1 MKFES
6 AWWEILF
13 DFHKQRRSHVL
24 VTVIALRGSYPQ
36 QVGAKILVDERGL
49 VVGTVGGGAVE
60 LKAIEHAKKILV
72 DQLSC
77 HQLVWNLQVDLAM
90 SCGGEV
96 TLLFEPFHLQSAWK
110 IAIFGA
116 GHVAQ
121 KLIPLLAQIDCHVTW
136 VDNRMEWLDK
146 NPVAANVTKKLVSKM
161 EEEVDQLVPGTFI
174 VSVSIGHVQDF
185 PIALRA
191 LQRASFPYIGII
203 GSSVKSQKLKKQL
216 SDSGISSQAISAIH
230 CPVGEPLGTN
240 QPMEVAISILA
251 QLLKERDRL
260 HRI

>member
-1 MKFES
+1 MKLES
-6 AWWEILF
+6 AWWEVLH
-13 DFHKQRRSHVL
+13 DLHRQRRSHVL
-24 VTVIALRGSYPQ
+24 VTVVALRGSYPQ
-36 QVGAKILVDERGL
+36 QVGAKILVDDHGL
-49 VVGTVGGGAVE
+49 VAGTVGGGAVE
-60 LKAIEHAKKILV
+60 LRAIEHARKILV
-72 DQLSC
+72 EKLPC

-96 TLLFEPFHLQSAWK
+96 TLLFEPFHLQSSWE

-136 VDNRMEWLDK
+136 IDNRQEWLDK
-146 NPVAANVTKKLVSKM
+146 TLVGSNVTKKLVPKM
-161 EEEVDQLVPGTFI
+161 EEEVDLLSPGTFI
-174 VSVSIGHVQDF
+174 VSVSIGHIQDF

-191 LQRASFPYIGII
+191 LQCARFPYIGII
-203 GSSVKSQKLKKQL
+203 GSKVKSQKLKTQL
-216 SDSGISSQAISAIH
+216 SDSGISTEAISAIH
-230 CPVGEPLGTN
+230 CPIGEPLGTN

-260 HRI
+260 QCI